1 MDPDDFSVPGV
12 LESPLGAGAKK
23 KPGAAVAKE
32 PPSRRALKRK
42 KEEAQVVVYGA
53 KKNDASL
60 AATAKHQNALAPVVN
75 ELAALEKEIQQLFAS
90 AMWGNYSGGK
100 GRSKGV
106 VAAAPAPVPQQ
117 AVFNQEPQAAAPA
130 AES

>member
-1 MDPDDFSVPGV
+1 MG
-12 LESPLGAGAKK
+12 ESPLGAGAKK
-23 KPGAAVAKE
+23 KPGAATAKE

-90 AMWGNYSGGK
+90 SMWASYAPGGK
-100 GRSKGV
+100 GRPKGGAV
-106 VAAAPAPVPQQ
+106 SAAPAPARKEPEPSAAAPAPN
-117 AVFNQEPQAAAPA
+117 A
-130 AES
+130 SD

>member
-1 MDPDDFSVPGV
+1 MLVMDPDDFGVPGV
-12 LESPLGAGAKK
+12 LESPLGPEARKK
-23 KPGAAVAKE
+23 KPSAAVAAKE

-75 ELAALEKEIQQLFAS
+75 ELAALEREIQQLFAAS
-90 AMWGNYSGGK
+90 MWGNYGGGK
-100 GRSKGV
+100 GRSKGG
-106 VAAAPAPVPQQ
+106 
-117 AVFNQEPQAAAPA
+117 
-130 AES
+130 